1 MDSIRLKLCDIQ
13 GRLFERSTAYASEG
27 FIRDFMNS
35 KVAEHLDSPY
45 NKLQWMGE
53 EYLID
58 ELKDEKTLAVDG
70 EKYSPEVLYWIGYLY
85 RYWACTRGEKSKRIY
100 RQAPAKT
107 MRRNYMAFHTFDPDV
122 AIDDLIEIYQQRQKQ
137 GYRVQEKIAHSS
149 YVQIDFE
156 LHTLLQI
163 LF

>member
-13 GRLFERSTAYASEG
+13 GRMFERSTAYASED

-35 KVAEHLDSPY
+35 EVAEHLDSPY

-53 EYLID
+53 EYLMD
-58 ELKDEKTLAVDG
+58 ELKDEKKLDTDG

-107 MRRNYMAFHTFDPDV
+107 MKRNYMAFHTFDPEV

-137 GYRVQEKIAHSS
+137 
-149 YVQIDFE
+149 
-156 LHTLLQI
+156 
-163 LF
+163 

>member
-13 GRLFERSTAYASEG
+13 GRLFKLSTAYASEG
-27 FIRDFMNS
+27 FIRAFMNS
-35 KVAEHLDSPY
+35 EVAEHLDSPY

-53 EYLID
+53 EYLMD
-58 ELKDEKTLAVDG
+58 ELKDEKKLDTDG

-107 MRRNYMAFHTFDPDV
+107 MKRNYMAFHTFDPEV
-122 AIDDLIEIYQQRQKQ
+122 AIDDLIEIHQQRQKQ
-137 GYRVQEKIAHSS
+137 
-149 YVQIDFE
+149 
-156 LHTLLQI
+156 
-163 LF
+163 

>member
-13 GRLFERSTAYASEG
+13 GRMFERSTAYASED

-35 KVAEHLDSPY
+35 EVAEHLDSPY

-53 EYLID
+53 EYLMD
-58 ELKDEKTLAVDG
+58 ELKDEKKLDTDG

-107 MRRNYMAFHTFDPDV
+107 MKRNYMAFHTFDPEV
-122 AIDDLIEIYQQRQKQ
+122 AIDDLIEIHQQDETIK
-137 GYRVQEKIAHSS
+137 GSGTIK
-149 YVQIDFE
+149 F
-156 LHTLLQI
+156 L
-163 LF
+163 

>member
-13 GRLFERSTAYASEG
+13 GRLFERSTEYGSEG

-35 KVAEHLDSPY
+35 EVAEHLDSPY

-58 ELKDEKTLAVDG
+58 ELKDEKKLGKDG

-85 RYWACTRGEKSKRIY
+85 RYWACTRGERSKRIY

-107 MRRNYMAFHTFDPDV
+107 MKRNYMAFHTLDPDV
-122 AIDDLIEIYQQRQKQ
+122 AIDDLIEIHQQRQKL
-137 GYRVQEKIAHSS
+137 G
-149 YVQIDFE
+149 
-156 LHTLLQI
+156 
-163 LF
+163 

>member
-1 MDSIRLKLCDIQ
+1 MDSIQLKLCDIQ
-13 GRLFERSTAYASEG
+13 GRLFEHSTAYASEG

-35 KVAEHLDSPY
+35 EVAEHLDSPY

-58 ELKDEKTLAVDG
+58 ELKDEKTLVTEG

-85 RYWACTRGEKSKRIY
+85 RYWACTRDERSKRIY

-107 MRRNYMAFHTFDPDV
+107 MKRNYMAFHTFDPDV

-137 GYRVQEKIAHSS
+137 
-149 YVQIDFE
+149 
-156 LHTLLQI
+156 
-163 LF
+163 

>member
-1 MDSIRLKLCDIQ
+1 MDSIQLKLCDIQ
-13 GRLFERSTAYASEG
+13 GHLFEHSTAYASEG

-35 KVAEHLDSPY
+35 EVAEHLDSPY

-58 ELKDEKTLAVDG
+58 ELKDEKTLVTEG

-85 RYWACTRGEKSKRIY
+85 RYWACTRDERSKRIY

-107 MRRNYMAFHTFDPDV
+107 MKRNYMAFHTFDPDV

-137 GYRVQEKIAHSS
+137 
-149 YVQIDFE
+149 
-156 LHTLLQI
+156 
-163 LF
+163 

>member
-13 GRLFERSTAYASEG
+13 GRLFEHSTAYASES

-53 EYLID
+53 EYLMD
-58 ELKDEKTLAVDG
+58 ELKDEKKLDTDG

-100 RQAPAKT
+100 RLAPAKT
-107 MRRNYMAFHTFDPDV
+107 MKRNYMAFHTFDPDV
-122 AIDDLIEIYQQRQKQ
+122 AIDDLIEIHQQRQKQ
-137 GYRVQEKIAHSS
+137 
-149 YVQIDFE
+149 
-156 LHTLLQI
+156 
-163 LF
+163 

>member
-1 MDSIRLKLCDIQ
+1 VNTVDSIQLKLCDIQ
-13 GRLFERSTAYASEG
+13 GRMFERSTAYASEG

-35 KVAEHLDSPY
+35 EVAGHLDSPY

-58 ELKDEKTLAVDG
+58 ELKDEKKLDTDG

-85 RYWACTRGEKSKRIY
+85 RYWACTRNESSRKIY

-107 MRRNYMAFHTFDPDV
+107 MKRNYLIFHTFDPDV
-122 AIDDLIEIYQQRQKQ
+122 AIDDLKEINRQRS
-137 GYRVQEKIAHSS
+137 V
-149 YVQIDFE
+149 
-156 LHTLLQI
+156 
-163 LF
+163 

>member
-1 MDSIRLKLCDIQ
+1 MKTVDSIRLKLCDIQ
-13 GRLFERSTAYASEG
+13 GRMFERSTAYASEG

-35 KVAEHLDSPY
+35 EVAEHLDSPY

-53 EYLID
+53 EYLMD
-58 ELKDEKTLAVDG
+58 ELKDEKKLDTDG

-107 MRRNYMAFHTFDPDV
+107 MKRNYMAFHTFDPEV
-122 AIDDLIEIYQQRQKQ
+122 AIDDLIEIHQQRQKQ
-137 GYRVQEKIAHSS
+137 
-149 YVQIDFE
+149 
-156 LHTLLQI
+156 
-163 LF
+163 

>member
-13 GRLFERSTAYASEG
+13 GRMFERSTAYASED
-27 FIRDFMNS
+27 FIRNFMNS
-35 KVAEHLDSPY
+35 EVAEHLDSPY

-53 EYLID
+53 EYLMD
-58 ELKDEKTLAVDG
+58 ELKDEKKLDTDG

-107 MRRNYMAFHTFDPDV
+107 MKRNYMAFHTFDPEV
-122 AIDDLIEIYQQRQKQ
+122 AIDDLIEIHQQRQKQ
-137 GYRVQEKIAHSS
+137 
-149 YVQIDFE
+149 
-156 LHTLLQI
+156 
-163 LF
+163 